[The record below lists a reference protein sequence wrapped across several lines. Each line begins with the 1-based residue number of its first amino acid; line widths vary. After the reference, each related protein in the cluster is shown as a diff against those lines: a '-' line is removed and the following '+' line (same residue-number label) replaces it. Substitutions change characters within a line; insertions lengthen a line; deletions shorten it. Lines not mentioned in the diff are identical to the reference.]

1 MSFGYVNPFPVFRPQ
16 LMFISAITQADP
28 GVVTTTANHNYLS
41 GLIVRLLIPLPM
53 GTPQLVSMTQLNGME
68 FPIMVL
74 SANTFSIPIDTSFF
88 DPFVV
93 PPDPQMTSPQV
104 VPTGEINEILYQAV
118 YNILE

>member
-1 MSFGYVNPFPVFRPQ
+1 
-16 LMFISAITQADP
+16 MFIGAITQADP
-28 GVVTTTANHNYLS
+28 GVVTTTTNHNYLS
-41 GLIVRLLIPLPM
+41 GLIVRLLVPLPA
-53 GTPQLVSMTQLNGME
+53 GMTQLNGIE

-93 PPDPQMTSPQV
+93 PPDPQPISPQV
-104 VPTGEINEILYQAV
+104 VPTGEISEILYQAV